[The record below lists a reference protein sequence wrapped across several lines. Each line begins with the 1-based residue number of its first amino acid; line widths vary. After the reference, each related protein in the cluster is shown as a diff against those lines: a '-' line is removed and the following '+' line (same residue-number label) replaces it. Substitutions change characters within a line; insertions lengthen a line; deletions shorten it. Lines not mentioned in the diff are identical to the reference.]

1 MGGLAT
7 AIRLA
12 AKGHE
17 VNIFEKN
24 AYPGGKLTEF
34 TTNGYRFD
42 KGPSL
47 FTLPELID
55 ELSEL
60 TGFKGDFRYR
70 RLETISNYF
79 YEDGS
84 RVTAYADQDK
94 FAKELHDK
102 LGEDEVNVKKQLTK
116 SKFYYD
122 TTADL
127 FLNQSLHQVK
137 NFINRTW
144 AIHSLWVSRTTGCEY
159 SKIKG
164 ENY

>member
-1 MGGLAT
+1 MYNIKQTVNIIGSGVGGLAT

-84 RVTAYADQDK
+84 RVTAYADQD
-94 FAKELHDK
+94 
-102 LGEDEVNVKKQLTK
+102 
-116 SKFYYD
+116 
-122 TTADL
+122 
-127 FLNQSLHQVK
+127 
-137 NFINRTW
+137 
-144 AIHSLWVSRTTGCEY
+144 
-159 SKIKG
+159 
-164 ENY
+164 